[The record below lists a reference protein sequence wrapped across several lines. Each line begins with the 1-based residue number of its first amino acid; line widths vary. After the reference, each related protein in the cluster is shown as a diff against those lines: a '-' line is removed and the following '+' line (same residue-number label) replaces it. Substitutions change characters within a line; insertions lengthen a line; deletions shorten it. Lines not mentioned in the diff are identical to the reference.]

1 MKRFLPLLAVLSVV
15 LAACGGYSETARSET
30 SDGVKCPTGTPT
42 ALTILAAS
50 SLANAFNEAKEKF
63 LVNQPCVSDIT
74 FSFGSS
80 STLATQIVNGSP
92 ADVFVAA
99 SQTAMETVTTAGV
112 NEGEPTVFSYNRG
125 EIMISGKSDF
135 VDSVFNVADMRDS
148 ANKGIRVGLCVS
160 SAPCGSIADKII
172 EKSRKIS
179 KASDLVRAAFAD
191 TEAASAEELVTK
203 IEIGELDAGIV
214 YHSDCFSSE
223 RKGLV
228 QCREIPLSL
237 NATTEY
243 AAVALKNSA
252 GAQIFIRFLL
262 SKEVQTLLNEKY
274 GFYNYDQ

>member
-1 MKRFLPLLAVLSVV
+1 MKRFLPLLAALSVV
-15 LAACGGYSETARSET
+15 LTACGGSSETARSET
-30 SDGVKCPTGTPT
+30 SDGVNCPTGRPT
-42 ALTILAAS
+42 NLTILAAS

-63 LVNQPCVSDIT
+63 LENQPCVSDIT
-74 FSFGSS
+74 FSYGSS

-99 SQTAMETVTTAGV
+99 SQTAMETVTSAGV

-135 VDSVFNVADMRDS
+135 LNSVFNVADMRDS

-160 SAPCGSIADKII
+160 SAPCGSLADKII
-172 EKSRKIS
+172 EKSGKEF
-179 KASDLVRAAFAD
+179 KLSDFVRATFVD
-191 TEAASAEELVTK
+191 TESASAEELVTK

-243 AAVALKNSA
+243 VAVAMKKSKV
-252 GAQIFIRFLL
+252 AQSFVQFLL
-262 SKEVQTLLNEKY
+262 SEEMQSLLNEKY
-274 GFYNYDQ
+274 GFYNYDR

>member
-1 MKRFLPLLAVLSVV
+1 MKRFLSLLAVLSVV
-15 LAACGGYSETARSET
+15 LAACGGSLETARSET
-30 SDGVKCPTGTPT
+30 SDGVNCPTGTPT

-74 FSFGSS
+74 FSYGSS

-135 VDSVFNVADMRDS
+135 VNSVSNVAEMRDS
-148 ANKGIRVGLCVS
+148 VNKGIRVGLCVS
-160 SAPCGSIADKII
+160 SAPCGSLADKII
-172 EKSRKIS
+172 EKSRKMS
-179 KASDLVRAAFAD
+179 KASDLVRAAFVD

-243 AAVALKNSA
+243 AAVALKKST
-252 GAQIFIRFLL
+252 GAQLFIQFLL
-262 SKEVQTLLNEKY
+262 SKETQTLLNEKY
-274 GFYNYDQ
+274 GFYNYNQ

>member
-1 MKRFLPLLAVLSVV
+1 MKRFLPLLVALSVV
-15 LAACGGYSETARSET
+15 LAACGGSPENSLSET
-30 SDGVKCPTGTPT
+30 SDSANCPTGAPAT
-42 ALTILAAS
+42 LTILAAS

-63 LVNQPCVSDIT
+63 LENQPCVSDIT
-74 FSFGSS
+74 FSYGSS

-99 SQTAMETVTTAGV
+99 SQAAMETVAV
-112 NEGEPTVFSYNRG
+112 AEMNVGEPTVFSYNRG

-135 VDSVFNVADMRDS
+135 VSSVFNAADLRDS
-148 ANKGIRVGLCVS
+148 MNRGIRVGLCVS
-160 SAPCGSIADKII
+160 SAPCGSLADKII
-172 EKSRKIS
+172 EKSRQMFGER
-179 KASDLVRAAFAD
+179 DLVRATFVD
-191 TEAASAEELVTK
+191 TETASAEELVTK

-243 AAVALKNSA
+243 SAVALKKSTNA
-252 GAQIFIRFLL
+252 EKFVQFLL
-262 SKEVQTLLNEKY
+262 SREIQTLLNEKY
-274 GFYNYDQ
+274 GFYNYGQ

>member
-1 MKRFLPLLAVLSVV
+1 VKRFLPLLASLSVV
-15 LAACGGYSETARSET
+15 LAACGGFSETARSET
-30 SDGVKCPTGTPT
+30 SDGVNCPTGTPT

-80 STLATQIVNGSP
+80 STLATQIMNGSP

-99 SQTAMETVTTAGV
+99 SQTAMETVTAAGV
-112 NEGEPTVFSYNRG
+112 NDGEPTVFSYNRG

-135 VDSVFNVADMRDS
+135 VNSVSNVAEMRDS
-148 ANKGIRVGLCVS
+148 VNKGIRVGLCVS

-179 KASDLVRAAFAD
+179 KASDLVRAAFVD

-243 AAVALKNSA
+243 AAVALKKSA
-252 GAQIFIRFLL
+252 GAQIFIQFLL